1 MSQVSNRL
9 TRREFL
15 QVSGYTAF
23 GALAASSVAKVA
35 FAAPVVTPRLDDTL
49 FVNSYGGATQ
59 EVLMRHVIRPFSE
72 KFGVKILES
81 TVSNQNEM
89 LANVKA
95 TPGQY
100 DVVRASDA
108 AVFQGVNEGLLE
120 PLDLN
125 NIPNIQN
132 LQPKFRKLPCDPGS
146 GVHVLPAWPGAYVMV
161 KINSLASLKF
171 DSYAPFYN
179 QTFAG
184 RITLRDYHAY
194 RILQTILYLGYK
206 MATLTQE
213 QERKVFDTMRQQHKL
228 VRTYWKNEAEVRTM
242 LANRDA
248 WMADYW
254 DDSTLQNQQ
263 TLGIDW
269 WIPKEG
275 VPGWTLGLAI
285 AKGAPHKRTAEALF
299 NYLLDPQVY
308 MPFIKAMKMV
318 PLLRKYL
325 WDEREYK
332 RSLPE
337 MAGMVDLLAD
347 RVVPLDL
354 VAWTKKHRE
363 WTEMYEQIKMGG

>member
-1 MSQVSNRL
+1 MQ
-9 TRREFL
+9 
-15 QVSGYTAF
+15 
-23 GALAASSVAKVA
+23 
-35 FAAPVVTPRLDDTL
+35 
-49 FVNSYGGATQ
+49 
-59 EVLMRHVIRPFSE
+59 HVIKPFGE
-72 KFGVKILES
+72 KFGVRIVES
-81 TVSNQNEM
+81 TVSSQNEM

-125 NIPNIQN
+125 NIPNFQN
-132 LQPKFRKLPCDPGS
+132 LQPRFRKLPCDPGS

-161 KINSLASLKF
+161 KVTSQVRDTF
-171 DSYAPFYN
+171 DSYAPLYD
-179 QTFAG
+179 QKYAG

-194 RILQTILYLGYK
+194 RVLQTILYLGYN

-213 QERKVFDTMRQQHKL
+213 QERRVFGTMRQQHKMIK
-228 VRTYWKNEAEVRTM
+228 TYWKNEAEVRTM

-248 WMADYW
+248 WIADYW
-254 DDSTLQNQQ
+254 DDSTLQNQR

-275 VPGWTLGLAI
+275 TPGWTLGLSI

-299 NYLLDPQVY
+299 NYLMDPGVY

-318 PLLRKYL
+318 PLLRKDL

-332 RSLPE
+332 RALPD
-337 MAGMVDLLAD
+337 MAIMVDQLAD

-354 VAWTKKHRE
+354 VAWTKKQRE